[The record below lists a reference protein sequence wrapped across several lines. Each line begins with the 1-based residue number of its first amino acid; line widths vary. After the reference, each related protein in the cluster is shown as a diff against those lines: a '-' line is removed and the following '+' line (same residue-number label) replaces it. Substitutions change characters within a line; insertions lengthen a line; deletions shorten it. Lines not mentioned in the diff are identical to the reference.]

1 MERSPVRL
9 ILADPGL
16 SGPAGHHLGYVEAV
30 AEAAMQRGLAPLI
43 LAHQAFLPDPR
54 QANILP
60 TFSAQ
65 YQASGAGG
73 RGRAAILAACSR
85 LPPWASGPAA
95 EALRRL
101 HRGLRRGR
109 ADSFG
114 RELAAALRQQLAAD
128 SDVLVLPSVSS
139 ANLAGL
145 ADAPE
150 PAALGRIA
158 VILRRLPTEM
168 DQSDPLAGPPS
179 GRLLDMACR
188 CRGGRRVERVL
199 DLGDQPHCS
208 RLARPDLPAGTEPAY
223 PLRVRFC
230 RDDTLV
236 PIDRTIPKE
245 SMFSNYPYVSGTTE
259 TLSEPQIAC
268 FLHQAEEGA
277 ACQV

>member
-1 MERSPVRL
+1 VRL

-43 LAHQAFLPDPR
+43 LAHQTFGGRPESRPV
-54 QANILP
+54 NVLP

-65 YQASGAGG
+65 YQQYQTSGAGG

-85 LPPWASGPAA
+85 LPPWASGSAA

-101 HRGLRRGR
+101 RRGLRRGR

-114 RELAAALRQQLAAD
+114 HELAAALRKQRAAD

-145 ADAPE
+145 ADALE

-168 DQSDPLAGPPS
+168 DQSDPLAGPPP

-245 SMFSNYPYVSGTTE
+245 SMFSNYSYVSGTTKP
-259 TLSEPQIAC
+259 LSEPQIAC